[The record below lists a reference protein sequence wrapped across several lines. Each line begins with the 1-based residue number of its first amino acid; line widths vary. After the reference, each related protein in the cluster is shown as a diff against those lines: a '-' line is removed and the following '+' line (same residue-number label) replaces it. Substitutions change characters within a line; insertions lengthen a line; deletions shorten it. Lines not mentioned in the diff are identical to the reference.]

1 MIGFLIFLI
10 GIGILLVF
18 IEVLILP
25 GFGAAGVPGV
35 ILILIGVGVAWS
47 EYGLQMALTYTGA
60 TLIGV
65 IPLAIVGLSVMRATP
80 VGKTFILGKT
90 QNKAEG
96 FHAPPSE
103 LENLVGKSGKTLTP
117 LRPAGAALINGHRVD
132 IVTQGEYVPADTE
145 VEVIFVEGS
154 RVVVRSLQ

>member
-1 MIGFLIFLI
+1 MMGFLIFLI

-18 IEVLILP
+18 IELLILP
-25 GFGAAGVPGV
+25 GFGAAGVPGCF
-35 ILILIGVGVAWS
+35 LIVVGTGVAWWKF
-47 EYGLQMALTYTGA
+47 GFQTALTYTGA
-60 TLIGV
+60 TLVGV
-65 IPLAIVGLSVMRATP
+65 IPLAIIGLSVMRSTP
-80 VGKTFILGKT
+80 AGKTFILGAT

-103 LENLVGKSGKTLTP
+103 LATLVGKSGKALTP
-117 LRPAGAALINGHRVD
+117 LRPAGAALISGHRVD
-132 IVTQGEYVPADTE
+132 IVTQGEFIPAETE

>member
-1 MIGFLIFLI
+1 MMWFLIFLI

-18 IEVLILP
+18 IELLILP
-25 GFGAAGVPGV
+25 GFGAAGVPGCL
-35 ILILIGVGVAWS
+35 LILIGVGVAWWKF
-47 EYGLQMALTYTGA
+47 GFQTALTYTGA

-80 VGKTFILGKT
+80 AGKAFILRTT
-90 QNKAEG
+90 QDKEEG

-103 LENLVGKSGKTLTP
+103 LASLVGKSGKALTP
-117 LRPAGAALINGHRVD
+117 LRPAGAALISGNRVD
-132 IVTQGEYVPADTE
+132 IVTQGEFVPADTE

>member
-1 MIGFLIFLI
+1 MLWFLIFLI

-18 IEVLILP
+18 IELLILP
-25 GFGAAGVPGV
+25 GFGAAGVPGCL
-35 ILILIGVGVAWS
+35 LIVIGVGIAWWQFG
-47 EYGLQMALTYTGA
+47 YQTALIYTGA
-60 TLIGV
+60 TLISV
-65 IPLAIVGLSVMRATP
+65 IPLTIMGLSVLRATP
-80 VGKTFILGKT
+80 AGKAFILRTT

-103 LENLVGKSGKTLTP
+103 LENLVGKSGKALTP
-117 LRPAGAALINGHRVD
+117 LRPAGAALISGHRVD
-132 IVTQGEYVPADTE
+132 IVTQGEFVPADTE

>member
-1 MIGFLIFLI
+1 MWFLIFLI

-18 IEVLILP
+18 IELLILP

-35 ILILIGVGVAWS
+35 LLILIGVGVTWR
-47 EYGLQMALTYTGA
+47 EFGFQMALTYTGA
-60 TLIGV
+60 TLVGV
-65 IPLAIVGLSVMRATP
+65 IPLAVVGLSIMRATSA
-80 VGKTFILGKT
+80 GKTFILGKT

-103 LENLVGKSGKTLTP
+103 LESLVGKSGKALTP
-117 LRPAGAALINGHRVD
+117 LRPAGAALISGHRVD
-132 IVTQGEYVPADTE
+132 IVTQGEFIPTGTE
-145 VEVIFVEGS
+145 VEVILVEGS

>member
-1 MIGFLIFLI
+1 MIWFLIFLI

-18 IEVLILP
+18 IELLILP
-25 GFGAAGVPGV
+25 GFGAAGVPGCL
-35 ILILIGVGVAWS
+35 LILVGIGTAWWKF
-47 EYGLQMALTYTGA
+47 GFQTALTYAGA
-60 TLIGV
+60 TLVAV

-80 VGKTFILGKT
+80 AGKTFILGT
-90 QNKAEG
+90 AQSKAEG

-103 LENLVGKSGKTLTP
+103 LEALVGKSGKALTP
-117 LRPAGAALINGHRVD
+117 LRPAGAALICGHRVD
-132 IVTQGEYVPADTE
+132 IVTQGEFVSAETE

>member
-35 ILILIGVGVAWS
+35 LLILIGVGVAWW
-47 EYGLQMALTYTGA
+47 EFGFRTALTYTGA
-60 TLIGV
+60 TLVGV
-65 IPLAIVGLSVMRATP
+65 IPLAVVGLSIMRASP
-80 VGKTFILGKT
+80 VGKTLILGKT

-96 FHAPPSE
+96 FHAPPSG
-103 LENLVGKSGKTLTP
+103 LESLVGKSGKTVTP
-117 LRPAGAALINGHRVD
+117 LRPAGAALISGHRVD
-132 IVTQGEYVPADTE
+132 IVTEGEFVPAETE
-145 VEVIFVEGS
+145 IEVIFVEGS

>member
-1 MIGFLIFLI
+1 MGFLIFLI

-18 IEVLILP
+18 IELLILP

-35 ILILIGVGVAWS
+35 LLILIGVGVAWQ
-47 EYGLQMALTYTGA
+47 EFGFQMALTYTAA

-80 VGKTFILGKT
+80 AGNSFILRKT

-96 FHAPPSE
+96 FHAPPSG
-103 LENLVGKSGKTLTP
+103 LETLVGKSGKTLTP
-117 LRPAGAALINGHRVD
+117 LRPAGAALISGHRVD
-132 IVTQGEYVPADTE
+132 IVTEGEFVPAETE
-145 VEVIFVEGS
+145 IEVIFVEGS

>member
-1 MIGFLIFLI
+1 MMWFFIFLI

-18 IEVLILP
+18 IELLILP
-25 GFGAAGVPGV
+25 GFGAAGVPGTL
-35 ILILIGVGVAWS
+35 LILIGIGVAWWKF
-47 EYGLQMALTYTGA
+47 GFQTALTYTGA

-80 VGKTFILGKT
+80 AGKTFILGKT

-103 LENLVGKSGKTLTP
+103 LESLVGKSGKALTP
-117 LRPAGAALINGHRVD
+117 LRPAGAALISGNRVD
-132 IVTQGEYVPADTE
+132 IVTQGEFVPAETE
-145 VEVIFVEGS
+145 IEVIFVEGS